1 MSINPVQ
8 KPDPTSD
15 AGATDGRVRP
25 ASTFHTAGSTR
36 PVAPDPGNGPNR
48 EIHNQLSTSEASDLS
63 KDEVQ
68 VQHDGGDGQIVIR
81 YLDGSGNLILQ
92 IPSSQVLRL
101 ARAVD
106 EALRQDQER
115 QVSQTEGEIG
125 GSHGH

>member
-8 KPDPTSD
+8 QPDPISG
-15 AGATDGRVRP
+15 ARATDGSVRA
-25 ASTFHTAGSTR
+25 ASTFHSAGSTR
-36 PVAPDPGNGPNR
+36 PVAPDLGSGPKR
-48 EIHNQLSTSEASDLS
+48 EIHDQPSTSEASDLS
-63 KDEVQ
+63 QDEVQ

-92 IPSSQVLRL
+92 IPSSQVLGL

-115 QVSQTEGEIG
+115 QVSQVKGETG